1 MEMGIRVC
9 VFQWNVSCE
18 MKKKLIGITVK
29 SCISYIECG
38 CELVIIMLY
47 TKAKFANR
55 PTRIK
60 KWLKNGKWV
69 LFQMAPLSLVRVR
82 WGVR

>member
-29 SCISYIECG
+29 GCISYIECG

-47 TKAKFANR
+47 TKRSSLIDPLELRSGLRMASGFYF
-55 PTRIK
+55 
-60 KWLKNGKWV
+60 KWHH
-69 LFQMAPLSLVRVR
+69 FPL
-82 WGVR
+82 

>member
-55 PTRIK
+55 PT
-60 KWLKNGKWV
+60 
-69 LFQMAPLSLVRVR
+69 
-82 WGVR
+82 